1 MYLKLLFFFA
11 VLAAL
16 GGGYA
21 YHQVTVSKLEN
32 TVIQLEANNRT
43 LKENQVQME
52 IAVKT
57 AQESLAAAEANAKKS
72 EAAMTALTQRNNE
85 LAREKANYMKIFKDH
100 NLTRLARA
108 KPGMIEKRINNGTA
122 KVFRD
127 LENDTKELMDADN
140 DDAPSTELQSNAT
153 TQVGL
158 EKGGSDPSNTG
169 TENSDSGEESPA
181 EDLPTAAAT
190 GD

>member
-1 MYLKLLFFFA
+1 MYLKLILIFA
-11 VLAAL
+11 IISAI

-52 IAVKT
+52 MAVKT

-72 EAAMTALTQRNNE
+72 EAAMSALTTRNNE
-85 LAREKANYMKIFKDH
+85 LQREKDNAMKIFKDH

-108 KPGMIEKRINNGTA
+108 KPGMIEKRMNA
-122 KVFRD
+122 KTEQVFRD
-127 LENDTKELMDADN
+127 LENDTKELMDAD
-140 DDAPSTELQSNAT
+140 D
-153 TQVGL
+153 
-158 EKGGSDPSNTG
+158 SDPVSP
-169 TENSDSGEESPA
+169 ELSDAGE
-181 EDLPTAAAT
+181 DKPTN
-190 GD
+190 

>member
-1 MYLKLLFFFA
+1 MYLKLILFFIIIG
-11 VLAAL
+11 AL

-52 IAVKT
+52 QAVKT

-72 EAAMTALTQRNNE
+72 EAAMSELTNRNNE
-85 LAREKANYMKIFKDH
+85 LNREKQNYLKVFKDH

-108 KPGMIEKRINNGTA
+108 KPGLIESRINKGTE

-127 LENDTKELMDADN
+127 LENDTKELMDADDN
-140 DDAPSTELQSNAT
+140 DPVTPELST
-153 TQVGL
+153 
-158 EKGGSDPSNTG
+158 TG
-169 TENSDSGEESPA
+169 EDKPA
-181 EDLPTAAAT
+181 E
-190 GD
+190 